1 MYASMLRRRCLC
13 RVLFHCFLFRLFC
26 LTGDSSV
33 LESDERD
40 EAEAI
45 ETVHSSARVAGGIRI
60 GKVGRIMKT

>member
-1 MYASMLRRRCLC
+1 MCYFIVFSFDC
-13 RVLFHCFLFRLFC
+13 FC

-40 EAEAI
+40 ETEAV
-45 ETVHSSARVAGGIRI
+45 ETVHRSARVAGGIRI